1 MLKRKISDV
10 YNHKY
15 TKIKINLVNGLPLE
29 KASNKHNVVILV
41 KTAFNENCNH
51 YYRHVLLEKC
61 SYKYYKN
68 ALL

>member
-10 YNHKY
+10 FNHKY

-29 KASNKHNVVILV
+29 KTLNKHNVVILI
-41 KTAFNENCNH
+41 KTVFNEDCNH

-61 SYKYYKN
+61 SYK
-68 ALL
+68 